1 MKTVYIPKGETVHY
15 ESLATEHLVV
25 HGRLHVTYGV
35 KAQSITG
42 SGVIDAG
49 SINADTVCIDDVE
62 SGTVICKRLIAKRVQ
77 APEVFASE
85 SAAVS
90 CFLSAAYVE
99 TGKLTAA
106 ISEVDE
112 VVAQEVVNLTPKKR
126 TLFGTLF
133 ASMLR
138 SFWTALTAPRQKAEV
153 LDAEFVPAQE
163 DHTETVQNEGSAEFS
178 ASDQS
183 VPEVEEKQEDVVDEE
198 LNRIVGLFKLSREQG
213 YNPDVAIRMCFVDE
227 TGTLHELNRTR
238 RKNRMTITYDGYE
251 IRQLDLADL
260 FGERDVFLSIL
271 NPLYFIEE
279 LGEDGKKLLER
290 YLPTIPHE
298 TVLSQLS
305 EPVREHLKN
314 ETILSPEGSLKRCR
328 EEIRSLEERITYLRG
343 QKDLAASQG
352 ESHEQAEQEVTLQA
366 DLLRR
371 EIAELEQRQFSSMDV
386 SAMQERLVELSGRYE
401 EAARDERAD
410 TSKLREQLQLLREKI
425 ARREVEKYQS
435 KFTEAL
441 AEASARVKDLGV
453 RYQRENAAY
462 KAFHAGM
469 ECPACHRSVTEQS
482 LPEVQAALKK
492 VLSELYAA
500 GSEQRAQL
508 IELQEMDKK
517 AADTF
522 AQFKEDDLGKW
533 AAEAAE
539 MEQRCASLAE
549 QASAETERLR
559 AEIQTLTA
567 DLEYGNLSQS
577 EYDHLGTCREELR
590 QSEAKIAALQTMTA
604 AQLPDFDREIAQA
617 NASIAEIKRK
627 MANVIAY
634 ISKRAELTFSQ
645 LKMNRVE
652 ISLYDVVKSTGEV
665 KDTFKFQ
672 YGGRRYDRLSLSE
685 KIRAGME
692 VSELMKRLT
701 GRNYPVFV
709 DNMESVD
716 DLANVRPTGQII
728 MAKCVSGAALQVKP
742 IRPIAFAEQR
752 AA

>member
-1 MKTVYIPKGETVHY
+1 MKKIEQFQITSLMLSGFKSYEEPTELVFGNPTVITGGNGRGKSSIADAIAFAVTGCPFFGER
-15 ESLATEHLVV
+15 
-25 HGRLHVTYGV
+25 GIDRLH
-35 KAQSITG
+35 
-42 SGVIDAG
+42 
-49 SINADTVCIDDVE
+49 
-62 SGTVICKRLIAKRVQ
+62 
-77 APEVFASE
+77 
-85 SAAVS
+85 
-90 CFLSAAYVE
+90 
-99 TGKLTAA
+99 
-106 ISEVDE
+106 
-112 VVAQEVVNLTPKKR
+112 
-126 TLFGTLF
+126 
-133 ASMLR
+133 
-138 SFWTALTAPRQKAEV
+138 
-153 LDAEFVPAQE
+153 
-163 DHTETVQNEGSAEFS
+163 NE
-178 ASDQS
+178 
-183 VPEVEEKQEDVVDEE
+183 
-198 LNRIVGLFKLSREQG
+198 N
-213 YNPDVAIRMCFVDE
+213 NPDVAIRMCFVDE

-260 FGERDVFLSIL
+260 FGERDVFLSIF

-328 EEIRSLEERITYLRG
+328 EEIRGLEERITYLRG

-352 ESHEQAEQEVTLQA
+352 ESHEQAEQELTLQA
-366 DLLRR
+366 DTLRE
-371 EIAELEQRQFSSMDV
+371 EIAELEQRQFSGMDV
-386 SAMQERLVELSGRYE
+386 SDMQERLVELSGRYE
-401 EAARDERAD
+401 EAARDERTD
-410 TSKLREQLQLLREKI
+410 TSKLREQLQTLREKI
-425 ARREVEKYQS
+425 ARREGEQYQS

-441 AEASARVKDLGV
+441 AEASARVKDMGV
-453 RYQRENAAY
+453 RYQRESAAY

-672 YGGRRYDRLSLSE
+672 YSGRRYDRLSLSE

-701 GRNYPVFV
+701 GQNYPVFV

-742 IRPIAFAEQR
+742 VRPIVFAEQR

>member
-1 MKTVYIPKGETVHY
+1 MKKIEQFQITSLMLSGFKSYEEPTELVFGNPTVITGGNGRGKSSIADAIAFAVTGCPFFGER
-15 ESLATEHLVV
+15 
-25 HGRLHVTYGV
+25 GIDRLH
-35 KAQSITG
+35 
-42 SGVIDAG
+42 
-49 SINADTVCIDDVE
+49 
-62 SGTVICKRLIAKRVQ
+62 
-77 APEVFASE
+77 
-85 SAAVS
+85 
-90 CFLSAAYVE
+90 
-99 TGKLTAA
+99 
-106 ISEVDE
+106 
-112 VVAQEVVNLTPKKR
+112 
-126 TLFGTLF
+126 
-133 ASMLR
+133 
-138 SFWTALTAPRQKAEV
+138 
-153 LDAEFVPAQE
+153 
-163 DHTETVQNEGSAEFS
+163 NE
-178 ASDQS
+178 
-183 VPEVEEKQEDVVDEE
+183 
-198 LNRIVGLFKLSREQG
+198 N
-213 YNPDVAIRMCFVDE
+213 NPDVAIRMCFVDE

-260 FGERDVFLSIL
+260 FGERDVFLSIF

-328 EEIRSLEERITYLRG
+328 EEIRGLEERITYLRG

-352 ESHEQAEQEVTLQA
+352 ESHEQAEQELTLQA
-366 DLLRR
+366 DTLRE
-371 EIAELEQRQFSSMDV
+371 EIAELEQRQFSGMDV
-386 SAMQERLVELSGRYE
+386 SDMQERLVELSGRYE
-401 EAARDERAD
+401 EAARDERTD
-410 TSKLREQLQLLREKI
+410 TSKLREQLQTLREKI
-425 ARREVEKYQS
+425 ARREGEQYQS

-453 RYQRENAAY
+453 RYQRESAAY

-549 QASAETERLR
+549 QASAETECLR

-742 IRPIAFAEQR
+742 VRPIVFAEQR

>member
-1 MKTVYIPKGETVHY
+1 M
-15 ESLATEHLVV
+15 
-25 HGRLHVTYGV
+25 
-35 KAQSITG
+35 
-42 SGVIDAG
+42 
-49 SINADTVCIDDVE
+49 
-62 SGTVICKRLIAKRVQ
+62 
-77 APEVFASE
+77 
-85 SAAVS
+85 
-90 CFLSAAYVE
+90 
-99 TGKLTAA
+99 
-106 ISEVDE
+106 
-112 VVAQEVVNLTPKKR
+112 
-126 TLFGTLF
+126 
-133 ASMLR
+133 
-138 SFWTALTAPRQKAEV
+138 
-153 LDAEFVPAQE
+153 
-163 DHTETVQNEGSAEFS
+163 
-178 ASDQS
+178 
-183 VPEVEEKQEDVVDEE
+183 
-198 LNRIVGLFKLSREQG
+198 
-213 YNPDVAIRMCFVDE
+213 DE

-260 FGERDVFLSIL
+260 FGERDVFLSIF

-328 EEIRSLEERITYLRG
+328 EEIRGLEERITYLRG

-352 ESHEQAEQEVTLQA
+352 ESHEQAEQELTLQA
-366 DLLRR
+366 DTLRE

-482 LPEVQAALKK
+482 LSEVQAALKK

>member
-1 MKTVYIPKGETVHY
+1 MKKIEQFQITSLMLSGFKSYEEPTELVFGNPTVITGGNGRGKSSIADAIAFAVTGCPFFGER
-15 ESLATEHLVV
+15 
-25 HGRLHVTYGV
+25 GIDRLH
-35 KAQSITG
+35 
-42 SGVIDAG
+42 
-49 SINADTVCIDDVE
+49 
-62 SGTVICKRLIAKRVQ
+62 
-77 APEVFASE
+77 
-85 SAAVS
+85 
-90 CFLSAAYVE
+90 
-99 TGKLTAA
+99 
-106 ISEVDE
+106 
-112 VVAQEVVNLTPKKR
+112 
-126 TLFGTLF
+126 
-133 ASMLR
+133 
-138 SFWTALTAPRQKAEV
+138 
-153 LDAEFVPAQE
+153 
-163 DHTETVQNEGSAEFS
+163 NE
-178 ASDQS
+178 
-183 VPEVEEKQEDVVDEE
+183 
-198 LNRIVGLFKLSREQG
+198 N
-213 YNPDVAIRMCFVDE
+213 NPDVAIRMCFVDE

-260 FGERDVFLSIL
+260 FGERDVFLSIF

-328 EEIRSLEERITYLRG
+328 EEIRGLEERITYLRG

-352 ESHEQAEQEVTLQA
+352 ESHEQAEQELTLQA
-366 DLLRR
+366 DTLRE
-371 EIAELEQRQFSSMDV
+371 EIAELEQRQFSGMDV
-386 SAMQERLVELSGRYE
+386 SDMQERLVELSGRYE
-401 EAARDERAD
+401 EAARDERTD
-410 TSKLREQLQLLREKI
+410 TSKLREQLQTLREKI
-425 ARREVEKYQS
+425 ARREGEQYQS

-453 RYQRENAAY
+453 RYQRESAAY

-617 NASIAEIKRK
+617 NANIAEIKRK
-627 MANVIAY
+627 MADVIAY

-742 IRPIAFAEQR
+742 VRPIVFAEQR

>member
-1 MKTVYIPKGETVHY
+1 MKKIEQFQITSLMLSGFKSYEEPTELVFGNPTVITGGNGRGKSSIADAIAFAVTGCPFFGER
-15 ESLATEHLVV
+15 
-25 HGRLHVTYGV
+25 GIDRLH
-35 KAQSITG
+35 
-42 SGVIDAG
+42 
-49 SINADTVCIDDVE
+49 
-62 SGTVICKRLIAKRVQ
+62 
-77 APEVFASE
+77 
-85 SAAVS
+85 
-90 CFLSAAYVE
+90 
-99 TGKLTAA
+99 
-106 ISEVDE
+106 
-112 VVAQEVVNLTPKKR
+112 
-126 TLFGTLF
+126 
-133 ASMLR
+133 
-138 SFWTALTAPRQKAEV
+138 
-153 LDAEFVPAQE
+153 
-163 DHTETVQNEGSAEFS
+163 NE
-178 ASDQS
+178 
-183 VPEVEEKQEDVVDEE
+183 
-198 LNRIVGLFKLSREQG
+198 N
-213 YNPDVAIRMCFVDE
+213 NPDVAIRMCFVDE

-260 FGERDVFLSIL
+260 FGERDVFLSIF

-328 EEIRSLEERITYLRG
+328 EEIRGLEERITYLRG

-352 ESHEQAEQEVTLQA
+352 ESHEQAEQELTLQA
-366 DLLRR
+366 DTLRE

-453 RYQRENAAY
+453 RYQRESAAY

-590 QSEAKIAALQTMTA
+590 QSEAKIAVLQTMTA

>member
-1 MKTVYIPKGETVHY
+1 MKKIEQFQITSLMLSGFKSYEEPTELVFGNPTVITGGNGRGKSSIADAIAFAVTGCPFFGER
-15 ESLATEHLVV
+15 
-25 HGRLHVTYGV
+25 GIDRLH
-35 KAQSITG
+35 
-42 SGVIDAG
+42 
-49 SINADTVCIDDVE
+49 
-62 SGTVICKRLIAKRVQ
+62 
-77 APEVFASE
+77 
-85 SAAVS
+85 
-90 CFLSAAYVE
+90 
-99 TGKLTAA
+99 
-106 ISEVDE
+106 
-112 VVAQEVVNLTPKKR
+112 
-126 TLFGTLF
+126 
-133 ASMLR
+133 
-138 SFWTALTAPRQKAEV
+138 
-153 LDAEFVPAQE
+153 
-163 DHTETVQNEGSAEFS
+163 NE
-178 ASDQS
+178 
-183 VPEVEEKQEDVVDEE
+183 
-198 LNRIVGLFKLSREQG
+198 N
-213 YNPDVAIRMCFVDE
+213 NPDVAIRMCLVDE

-260 FGERDVFLSIL
+260 FGERDVFLSIF

-314 ETILSPEGSLKRCR
+314 GTILSPEGSLKRCR

-352 ESHEQAEQEVTLQA
+352 ESHEQAEQELTLQA
-366 DLLRR
+366 DTLRE
-371 EIAELEQRQFSSMDV
+371 EIAELEQRQFSGMDV
-386 SAMQERLVELSGRYE
+386 SDMQERLVELSGRYE
-401 EAARDERAD
+401 EAARDERTD
-410 TSKLREQLQLLREKI
+410 TSELREQLQTLREKI
-425 ARREVEKYQS
+425 ARREGEQYQS

-453 RYQRENAAY
+453 RYQRESAAY

-539 MEQRCASLAE
+539 LEQRCASLAE

>member
-1 MKTVYIPKGETVHY
+1 MKKIKQFQITSLMLSGFKSYEEPTELVFGNPTVITGGNGRGKSSIADAIAFAVTGCPFFGER
-15 ESLATEHLVV
+15 
-25 HGRLHVTYGV
+25 GIDRLH
-35 KAQSITG
+35 
-42 SGVIDAG
+42 
-49 SINADTVCIDDVE
+49 
-62 SGTVICKRLIAKRVQ
+62 
-77 APEVFASE
+77 
-85 SAAVS
+85 
-90 CFLSAAYVE
+90 
-99 TGKLTAA
+99 
-106 ISEVDE
+106 
-112 VVAQEVVNLTPKKR
+112 
-126 TLFGTLF
+126 
-133 ASMLR
+133 
-138 SFWTALTAPRQKAEV
+138 
-153 LDAEFVPAQE
+153 
-163 DHTETVQNEGSAEFS
+163 NE
-178 ASDQS
+178 
-183 VPEVEEKQEDVVDEE
+183 
-198 LNRIVGLFKLSREQG
+198 N
-213 YNPDVAIRMCFVDE
+213 NPDVAIRMCFVDE

-260 FGERDVFLSIL
+260 FGERDVFLSIF

-328 EEIRSLEERITYLRG
+328 DEIRGLEERITYLRG

-352 ESHEQAEQEVTLQA
+352 ESHEQAEQELTLQA
-366 DLLRR
+366 DTLRK
-371 EIAELEQRQFSSMDV
+371 EIAELEQRRFSSMDV
-386 SAMQERLVELSGRYE
+386 SDMQERLVELSGRYE
-401 EAARDERAD
+401 EAARDERTD

-425 ARREVEKYQS
+425 ARREGEQYQS

-453 RYQRENAAY
+453 RYQRESAAY

-482 LPEVQAALKK
+482 LLEVQAALKK

-522 AQFKEDDLGKW
+522 ARFKEDDLGKW

-567 DLEYGNLSQS
+567 DLEYGNLSQA
-577 EYDHLGTCREELR
+577 EYDRLGTCREELR

-742 IRPIAFAEQR
+742 VRPIVFAEQR

>member
-1 MKTVYIPKGETVHY
+1 MKKIEQFQITSLMLSGFKSYEEPTELVFGNPTVITGGNGRGKSSIADAIAFAVTGCPFFGER
-15 ESLATEHLVV
+15 
-25 HGRLHVTYGV
+25 GIDRLH
-35 KAQSITG
+35 
-42 SGVIDAG
+42 
-49 SINADTVCIDDVE
+49 
-62 SGTVICKRLIAKRVQ
+62 
-77 APEVFASE
+77 
-85 SAAVS
+85 
-90 CFLSAAYVE
+90 
-99 TGKLTAA
+99 
-106 ISEVDE
+106 
-112 VVAQEVVNLTPKKR
+112 
-126 TLFGTLF
+126 
-133 ASMLR
+133 
-138 SFWTALTAPRQKAEV
+138 
-153 LDAEFVPAQE
+153 
-163 DHTETVQNEGSAEFS
+163 NE
-178 ASDQS
+178 
-183 VPEVEEKQEDVVDEE
+183 
-198 LNRIVGLFKLSREQG
+198 N
-213 YNPDVAIRMCFVDE
+213 NPDAAIRMCFVDE

-260 FGERDVFLSIL
+260 FGERDVFLSIF

-328 EEIRSLEERITYLRG
+328 EEIRGLEERITYLRG

-352 ESHEQAEQEVTLQA
+352 ESHEQAEQELTLQA
-366 DLLRR
+366 DTLRE
-371 EIAELEQRQFSSMDV
+371 EIAELEQRQFSGMDV
-386 SAMQERLVELSGRYE
+386 SDMQERLVELSGRYE
-401 EAARDERAD
+401 EAARDERTD
-410 TSKLREQLQLLREKI
+410 TSKLREQLQTLREKI
-425 ARREVEKYQS
+425 ARREGEQYQS

-453 RYQRENAAY
+453 RYQRESAAY

-617 NASIAEIKRK
+617 NANIAEIKRK
-627 MANVIAY
+627 MADVIAY

-652 ISLYDVVKSTGEV
+652 ISLYDVVKSTWEV

-742 IRPIAFAEQR
+742 VRPIVFAEQR

>member
-1 MKTVYIPKGETVHY
+1 MKKIEQFQITSLMLSGFKSYEEPTELVFGNPTVITGGNGRGKSSIADAIAFAVTGCPFFGER
-15 ESLATEHLVV
+15 
-25 HGRLHVTYGV
+25 GIDRLH
-35 KAQSITG
+35 
-42 SGVIDAG
+42 
-49 SINADTVCIDDVE
+49 
-62 SGTVICKRLIAKRVQ
+62 
-77 APEVFASE
+77 
-85 SAAVS
+85 
-90 CFLSAAYVE
+90 
-99 TGKLTAA
+99 
-106 ISEVDE
+106 
-112 VVAQEVVNLTPKKR
+112 
-126 TLFGTLF
+126 
-133 ASMLR
+133 
-138 SFWTALTAPRQKAEV
+138 
-153 LDAEFVPAQE
+153 
-163 DHTETVQNEGSAEFS
+163 NE
-178 ASDQS
+178 
-183 VPEVEEKQEDVVDEE
+183 
-198 LNRIVGLFKLSREQG
+198 N
-213 YNPDVAIRMCFVDE
+213 NPDVAIRMCFVDE

-328 EEIRSLEERITYLRG
+328 EEIRGLEERITYLRG

-352 ESHEQAEQEVTLQA
+352 ESHEQAEQELTLQA
-366 DLLRR
+366 DTLRE
-371 EIAELEQRQFSSMDV
+371 EIAELEQRQFSGMDV
-386 SAMQERLVELSGRYE
+386 SDMQERLVELSGRYE
-401 EAARDERAD
+401 EAARDERTD
-410 TSKLREQLQLLREKI
+410 TSKLREQLQTLREKI
-425 ARREVEKYQS
+425 ARREGEQYQS

-453 RYQRENAAY
+453 RYQRESAAY

-617 NASIAEIKRK
+617 NSSIAEIKRK

-742 IRPIAFAEQR
+742 IRPIVFAEQR

>member
-1 MKTVYIPKGETVHY
+1 MKKIEQFQITSLMLSGFKSYEEPTELVFGNPTVITGGNGRGKSSIADAIAFAVTGCPFFGER
-15 ESLATEHLVV
+15 
-25 HGRLHVTYGV
+25 GIDRLH
-35 KAQSITG
+35 
-42 SGVIDAG
+42 
-49 SINADTVCIDDVE
+49 
-62 SGTVICKRLIAKRVQ
+62 
-77 APEVFASE
+77 
-85 SAAVS
+85 
-90 CFLSAAYVE
+90 
-99 TGKLTAA
+99 
-106 ISEVDE
+106 
-112 VVAQEVVNLTPKKR
+112 
-126 TLFGTLF
+126 
-133 ASMLR
+133 
-138 SFWTALTAPRQKAEV
+138 
-153 LDAEFVPAQE
+153 
-163 DHTETVQNEGSAEFS
+163 NE
-178 ASDQS
+178 
-183 VPEVEEKQEDVVDEE
+183 
-198 LNRIVGLFKLSREQG
+198 N
-213 YNPDVAIRMCFVDE
+213 NPDVAIRMCFVDE

-328 EEIRSLEERITYLRG
+328 EEIRGLEERITYLRG

-371 EIAELEQRQFSSMDV
+371 EIAELEQRQFSGMDV
-386 SAMQERLVELSGRYE
+386 SDMQERLVELSGRYE
-401 EAARDERAD
+401 EAARDERTD
-410 TSKLREQLQLLREKI
+410 TSKLREQLQTLREKI
-425 ARREVEKYQS
+425 ARREGEQYLS

-482 LPEVQAALKK
+482 LSEVQAALKK

-533 AAEAAE
+533 VAEAAE

-549 QASAETERLR
+549 QASAETECLR

-567 DLEYGNLSQS
+567 DLEYGNLSQA
-577 EYDHLGTCREELR
+577 EYDRLGTCREELR
-590 QSEAKIAALQTMTA
+590 QSEAKIAALQDMTA

-617 NASIAEIKRK
+617 NANIAEIKRK
-627 MANVIAY
+627 MADVIAY

-672 YGGRRYDRLSLSE
+672 
-685 KIRAGME
+685 
-692 VSELMKRLT
+692 
-701 GRNYPVFV
+701 
-709 DNMESVD
+709 
-716 DLANVRPTGQII
+716 
-728 MAKCVSGAALQVKP
+728 
-742 IRPIAFAEQR
+742 
-752 AA
+752 

>member
-1 MKTVYIPKGETVHY
+1 MKKIEQFQITSLMLSGFKSYEEPTELVFGNPTVITGGNGRGKSSIADAIAFAVTGCPFFGER
-15 ESLATEHLVV
+15 
-25 HGRLHVTYGV
+25 GIDRLH
-35 KAQSITG
+35 
-42 SGVIDAG
+42 
-49 SINADTVCIDDVE
+49 
-62 SGTVICKRLIAKRVQ
+62 
-77 APEVFASE
+77 
-85 SAAVS
+85 
-90 CFLSAAYVE
+90 
-99 TGKLTAA
+99 
-106 ISEVDE
+106 
-112 VVAQEVVNLTPKKR
+112 
-126 TLFGTLF
+126 
-133 ASMLR
+133 
-138 SFWTALTAPRQKAEV
+138 
-153 LDAEFVPAQE
+153 
-163 DHTETVQNEGSAEFS
+163 NE
-178 ASDQS
+178 
-183 VPEVEEKQEDVVDEE
+183 
-198 LNRIVGLFKLSREQG
+198 N
-213 YNPDVAIRMCFVDE
+213 NPDVAIRMCFVDG

-328 EEIRSLEERITYLRG
+328 EEIRGLEERITYLRG

-352 ESHEQAEQEVTLQA
+352 ESHEQAEQELTLQA
-366 DLLRR
+366 DTLRE
-371 EIAELEQRQFSSMDV
+371 EIAELEQRQFSGRDV
-386 SAMQERLVELSGRYE
+386 SDMQERLVELSGRYE
-401 EAARDERAD
+401 EAARDERTD
-410 TSKLREQLQLLREKI
+410 TSKLREQLQTLREKI
-425 ARREVEKYQS
+425 ARREGDQYLS

-453 RYQRENAAY
+453 RYQRESAAY

-742 IRPIAFAEQR
+742 VRPIAFAEQR

>member
-1 MKTVYIPKGETVHY
+1 MKKIKQFQITSLMLSGFKSYEEPTELVFGNLTVITGGNGRGKSSIADAIAFAVTGCPFFGER
-15 ESLATEHLVV
+15 
-25 HGRLHVTYGV
+25 GIDRLH
-35 KAQSITG
+35 
-42 SGVIDAG
+42 
-49 SINADTVCIDDVE
+49 
-62 SGTVICKRLIAKRVQ
+62 
-77 APEVFASE
+77 
-85 SAAVS
+85 
-90 CFLSAAYVE
+90 
-99 TGKLTAA
+99 
-106 ISEVDE
+106 
-112 VVAQEVVNLTPKKR
+112 
-126 TLFGTLF
+126 
-133 ASMLR
+133 
-138 SFWTALTAPRQKAEV
+138 
-153 LDAEFVPAQE
+153 
-163 DHTETVQNEGSAEFS
+163 NE
-178 ASDQS
+178 
-183 VPEVEEKQEDVVDEE
+183 
-198 LNRIVGLFKLSREQG
+198 N
-213 YNPDVAIRMCFVDE
+213 NPDVAIRMCFVDE

-260 FGERDVFLSIL
+260 FGERDVFLSIF

-328 EEIRSLEERITYLRG
+328 EEIRGLEERITYLRG

-352 ESHEQAEQEVTLQA
+352 ESHEQAEQELTLQA

-482 LPEVQAALKK
+482 LPGVQAALKK

-533 AAEAAE
+533 VAEATE

-742 IRPIAFAEQR
+742 VRPIVFAEQR

>member
-1 MKTVYIPKGETVHY
+1 MKKIEQFQITSLMLSGFKSYEEPTELVFGNPTVITGGNGRGKSSIADAIAFAVTGCPFFGER
-15 ESLATEHLVV
+15 
-25 HGRLHVTYGV
+25 GIDRLH
-35 KAQSITG
+35 
-42 SGVIDAG
+42 
-49 SINADTVCIDDVE
+49 
-62 SGTVICKRLIAKRVQ
+62 
-77 APEVFASE
+77 
-85 SAAVS
+85 
-90 CFLSAAYVE
+90 
-99 TGKLTAA
+99 
-106 ISEVDE
+106 
-112 VVAQEVVNLTPKKR
+112 
-126 TLFGTLF
+126 
-133 ASMLR
+133 
-138 SFWTALTAPRQKAEV
+138 
-153 LDAEFVPAQE
+153 
-163 DHTETVQNEGSAEFS
+163 NE
-178 ASDQS
+178 
-183 VPEVEEKQEDVVDEE
+183 
-198 LNRIVGLFKLSREQG
+198 N
-213 YNPDVAIRMCFVDE
+213 NPDVAIRMCFVDE

-260 FGERDVFLSIL
+260 FGERDVFLSIF

-328 EEIRSLEERITYLRG
+328 EEIRGLEERITYLRG

-352 ESHEQAEQEVTLQA
+352 ESHEQAEQELTLQA
-366 DLLRR
+366 DTLRK

-386 SAMQERLVELSGRYE
+386 SDMQERLVELSGRYE
-401 EAARDERAD
+401 EAARDERTD
-410 TSKLREQLQLLREKI
+410 TSKLREQLQTLREKI
-425 ARREVEKYQS
+425 ARREGEQYQS

-453 RYQRENAAY
+453 RYQRESAAY

-604 AQLPDFDREIAQA
+604 AQLPDFDQEIAQT
-617 NASIAEIKRK
+617 NASIAEIKSK

>member
-1 MKTVYIPKGETVHY
+1 MKKIEQFQITSLMLSGFKSYEEPTELVFGNPTVITGGNGRGKSSIADAIAFAVTGCPFFGER
-15 ESLATEHLVV
+15 
-25 HGRLHVTYGV
+25 GIDRLH
-35 KAQSITG
+35 
-42 SGVIDAG
+42 
-49 SINADTVCIDDVE
+49 
-62 SGTVICKRLIAKRVQ
+62 
-77 APEVFASE
+77 
-85 SAAVS
+85 
-90 CFLSAAYVE
+90 
-99 TGKLTAA
+99 
-106 ISEVDE
+106 
-112 VVAQEVVNLTPKKR
+112 
-126 TLFGTLF
+126 
-133 ASMLR
+133 
-138 SFWTALTAPRQKAEV
+138 
-153 LDAEFVPAQE
+153 
-163 DHTETVQNEGSAEFS
+163 NE
-178 ASDQS
+178 
-183 VPEVEEKQEDVVDEE
+183 
-198 LNRIVGLFKLSREQG
+198 N
-213 YNPDVAIRMCFVDE
+213 NPDVAIRMCFVDE

-238 RKNRMTITYDGYE
+238 RKNRMAITYDGYE

-260 FGERDVFLSIL
+260 FGERDVFLSIF

-328 EEIRSLEERITYLRG
+328 EEIRGLEERITYLRG

-352 ESHEQAEQEVTLQA
+352 ESHEQAEQELTLQA
-366 DLLRR
+366 DTLRE
-371 EIAELEQRQFSSMDV
+371 EIAELEQRQFSGMDV
-386 SAMQERLVELSGRYE
+386 SDMQERLVELSGRYE
-401 EAARDERAD
+401 EAARDERTD
-410 TSKLREQLQLLREKI
+410 TSKLREQLQTLREKI
-425 ARREVEKYQS
+425 ARREGEQYLS

-453 RYQRENAAY
+453 RYQRESAAY

-522 AQFKEDDLGKW
+522 ARFKEDDLGKW

-549 QASAETERLR
+549 QASAETECLR

-567 DLEYGNLSQS
+567 DLEYGNLSQA
-577 EYDHLGTCREELR
+577 EYDRLGTCREELR
-590 QSEAKIAALQTMTA
+590 QSEAKIAALQDMRA

-617 NASIAEIKRK
+617 NANIAEIKRK
-627 MANVIAY
+627 MADVIAY

>member
-1 MKTVYIPKGETVHY
+1 MKKIEQFQITSLMLSGFKSYEEPTELVFGNPTVITGGNGRGKSSIADAIAFAVTGCPFFGER
-15 ESLATEHLVV
+15 
-25 HGRLHVTYGV
+25 GIDRLH
-35 KAQSITG
+35 
-42 SGVIDAG
+42 
-49 SINADTVCIDDVE
+49 
-62 SGTVICKRLIAKRVQ
+62 
-77 APEVFASE
+77 
-85 SAAVS
+85 
-90 CFLSAAYVE
+90 
-99 TGKLTAA
+99 
-106 ISEVDE
+106 
-112 VVAQEVVNLTPKKR
+112 
-126 TLFGTLF
+126 
-133 ASMLR
+133 
-138 SFWTALTAPRQKAEV
+138 
-153 LDAEFVPAQE
+153 
-163 DHTETVQNEGSAEFS
+163 NE
-178 ASDQS
+178 
-183 VPEVEEKQEDVVDEE
+183 
-198 LNRIVGLFKLSREQG
+198 N
-213 YNPDVAIRMCFVDE
+213 NPDAAIRMCFVDE

-482 LPEVQAALKK
+482 LSEVQAALKK

-522 AQFKEDDLGKW
+522 ARFKEDDLGKW

-549 QASAETERLR
+549 QASAETECLR

-567 DLEYGNLSQS
+567 DLEYGNLSQA
-577 EYDHLGTCREELR
+577 EYDRLGTCREELR

-627 MANVIAY
+627 MADVIAY
-634 ISKRAELTFSQ
+634 ISKRAELIFSQ

-742 IRPIAFAEQR
+742 VRPIVFAEQS

>member
-1 MKTVYIPKGETVHY
+1 MKKIKQFQITSLMLSGFKSYEEPTELVFGDPTVITGGNGRGKSSIADAIAFAVTGCPFFGERG
-15 ESLATEHLVV
+15 SD
-25 HGRLHVTYGV
+25 RLH
-35 KAQSITG
+35 
-42 SGVIDAG
+42 
-49 SINADTVCIDDVE
+49 
-62 SGTVICKRLIAKRVQ
+62 
-77 APEVFASE
+77 
-85 SAAVS
+85 
-90 CFLSAAYVE
+90 
-99 TGKLTAA
+99 
-106 ISEVDE
+106 
-112 VVAQEVVNLTPKKR
+112 
-126 TLFGTLF
+126 
-133 ASMLR
+133 
-138 SFWTALTAPRQKAEV
+138 
-153 LDAEFVPAQE
+153 
-163 DHTETVQNEGSAEFS
+163 NE
-178 ASDQS
+178 
-183 VPEVEEKQEDVVDEE
+183 
-198 LNRIVGLFKLSREQG
+198 N
-213 YNPDVAIRMCFVDE
+213 NPDVAIRMCFVDE

-328 EEIRSLEERITYLRG
+328 EEIRGLEERITYLRG

-352 ESHEQAEQEVTLQA
+352 ESHEQTEQELTLQA
-366 DLLRR
+366 DTLRE
-371 EIAELEQRQFSSMDV
+371 EIAELEQRQFSGMDV
-386 SAMQERLVELSGRYE
+386 SDMQERLVELSGRYE

-410 TSKLREQLQLLREKI
+410 ASKLREQLQLLREKI

-453 RYQRENAAY
+453 RYQRESAAY

-567 DLEYGNLSQS
+567 DLEYGNLSQA
-577 EYDHLGTCREELR
+577 EYDRLGTCREELR

-627 MANVIAY
+627 MADVIAY

>member
-1 MKTVYIPKGETVHY
+1 MKKIEQFQITSLMLSGFKSYEEPTELVFGNPTVITGGNGRGKSSIADAIAFAVTGCPFFGER
-15 ESLATEHLVV
+15 
-25 HGRLHVTYGV
+25 GIDRLH
-35 KAQSITG
+35 
-42 SGVIDAG
+42 
-49 SINADTVCIDDVE
+49 
-62 SGTVICKRLIAKRVQ
+62 
-77 APEVFASE
+77 
-85 SAAVS
+85 
-90 CFLSAAYVE
+90 
-99 TGKLTAA
+99 
-106 ISEVDE
+106 
-112 VVAQEVVNLTPKKR
+112 
-126 TLFGTLF
+126 
-133 ASMLR
+133 
-138 SFWTALTAPRQKAEV
+138 
-153 LDAEFVPAQE
+153 
-163 DHTETVQNEGSAEFS
+163 NE
-178 ASDQS
+178 
-183 VPEVEEKQEDVVDEE
+183 
-198 LNRIVGLFKLSREQG
+198 N
-213 YNPDVAIRMCFVDE
+213 NPDVAIRMCFVDE

-533 AAEAAE
+533 ASEAAE

>member
-1 MKTVYIPKGETVHY
+1 MKKIEQFQITSLMLSGFKSYEEPTELVFGNPTVITGGNGRGKSSIADAIAFAVTGCPFFGER
-15 ESLATEHLVV
+15 
-25 HGRLHVTYGV
+25 GIDRLH
-35 KAQSITG
+35 
-42 SGVIDAG
+42 
-49 SINADTVCIDDVE
+49 
-62 SGTVICKRLIAKRVQ
+62 
-77 APEVFASE
+77 
-85 SAAVS
+85 
-90 CFLSAAYVE
+90 
-99 TGKLTAA
+99 
-106 ISEVDE
+106 
-112 VVAQEVVNLTPKKR
+112 
-126 TLFGTLF
+126 
-133 ASMLR
+133 
-138 SFWTALTAPRQKAEV
+138 
-153 LDAEFVPAQE
+153 
-163 DHTETVQNEGSAEFS
+163 NE
-178 ASDQS
+178 
-183 VPEVEEKQEDVVDEE
+183 
-198 LNRIVGLFKLSREQG
+198 N
-213 YNPDVAIRMCFVDE
+213 NPDVAIRMCFVDE

-260 FGERDVFLSIL
+260 FGERDVFLSIF

-328 EEIRSLEERITYLRG
+328 EEIRGLEERITYLRG

-352 ESHEQAEQEVTLQA
+352 ESHEQAEQELTLQV
-366 DLLRR
+366 DTLRE
-371 EIAELEQRQFSSMDV
+371 EIAELEQRQFSGMDV
-386 SAMQERLVELSGRYE
+386 SDMQERLVELSGRYE
-401 EAARDERAD
+401 EAARDERTD
-410 TSKLREQLQLLREKI
+410 TSKLREQIQTLREKI
-425 ARREVEKYQS
+425 ARREGEQYQS

-441 AEASARVKDLGV
+441 AEASDRVKDLGV
-453 RYQRENAAY
+453 RYQRESAAY

-617 NASIAEIKRK
+617 NSSIAEIKRK

>member
-1 MKTVYIPKGETVHY
+1 MKKIEQFQITSLMLSGFKSYEEPTELVFGNPTVITGGNGRGKSSIADAIAFAVTGCPFFGER
-15 ESLATEHLVV
+15 
-25 HGRLHVTYGV
+25 GIDRLH
-35 KAQSITG
+35 
-42 SGVIDAG
+42 
-49 SINADTVCIDDVE
+49 
-62 SGTVICKRLIAKRVQ
+62 
-77 APEVFASE
+77 
-85 SAAVS
+85 
-90 CFLSAAYVE
+90 
-99 TGKLTAA
+99 
-106 ISEVDE
+106 
-112 VVAQEVVNLTPKKR
+112 
-126 TLFGTLF
+126 
-133 ASMLR
+133 
-138 SFWTALTAPRQKAEV
+138 
-153 LDAEFVPAQE
+153 
-163 DHTETVQNEGSAEFS
+163 NE
-178 ASDQS
+178 
-183 VPEVEEKQEDVVDEE
+183 
-198 LNRIVGLFKLSREQG
+198 N
-213 YNPDVAIRMCFVDE
+213 NPDVAIRMCFVDE

-260 FGERDVFLSIL
+260 FGERDVFLSIF

-328 EEIRSLEERITYLRG
+328 EEIRGLEERITYLRG

-352 ESHEQAEQEVTLQA
+352 ESHEQAEQELTLQA
-366 DLLRR
+366 DTLRE
-371 EIAELEQRQFSSMDV
+371 EIAELEQRQFSGMDV
-386 SAMQERLVELSGRYE
+386 SDMQERLVELSGRYE
-401 EAARDERAD
+401 EAARDERTD
-410 TSKLREQLQLLREKI
+410 TSKLREQLQTLREKI
-425 ARREVEKYQS
+425 ARREGEQYQS

-453 RYQRENAAY
+453 RYQRESAAY

-617 NASIAEIKRK
+617 NAGIAEIKRK

>member
-1 MKTVYIPKGETVHY
+1 MKKIEQFQITSLMLSGFKSYEEPTELVFGNPTVITGGNGRGKSSIADAIAFAVTGCPFFGER
-15 ESLATEHLVV
+15 
-25 HGRLHVTYGV
+25 GIDRLH
-35 KAQSITG
+35 
-42 SGVIDAG
+42 
-49 SINADTVCIDDVE
+49 
-62 SGTVICKRLIAKRVQ
+62 
-77 APEVFASE
+77 
-85 SAAVS
+85 
-90 CFLSAAYVE
+90 
-99 TGKLTAA
+99 
-106 ISEVDE
+106 
-112 VVAQEVVNLTPKKR
+112 
-126 TLFGTLF
+126 
-133 ASMLR
+133 
-138 SFWTALTAPRQKAEV
+138 
-153 LDAEFVPAQE
+153 
-163 DHTETVQNEGSAEFS
+163 NE
-178 ASDQS
+178 
-183 VPEVEEKQEDVVDEE
+183 
-198 LNRIVGLFKLSREQG
+198 N
-213 YNPDVAIRMCFVDE
+213 NPDVAIRMCLVDE

-482 LPEVQAALKK
+482 LSEVQAALKK

-522 AQFKEDDLGKW
+522 ARFKEDDLGKW

-549 QASAETERLR
+549 QASAETECLR

-567 DLEYGNLSQS
+567 DLEYGNLSQA
-577 EYDHLGTCREELR
+577 EYDRLGTCREELR

-627 MANVIAY
+627 MADVIAY
-634 ISKRAELTFSQ
+634 ISKRAELIFSQ

-742 IRPIAFAEQR
+742 VRPIVFAEQS

>member
-1 MKTVYIPKGETVHY
+1 MKKIEQFQITSLMLSGFKSYEEPTELVFGNPTVITGGNGRGKSSIADAIAFAVTGCPFFGER
-15 ESLATEHLVV
+15 
-25 HGRLHVTYGV
+25 GIDRLH
-35 KAQSITG
+35 
-42 SGVIDAG
+42 
-49 SINADTVCIDDVE
+49 
-62 SGTVICKRLIAKRVQ
+62 
-77 APEVFASE
+77 
-85 SAAVS
+85 
-90 CFLSAAYVE
+90 
-99 TGKLTAA
+99 
-106 ISEVDE
+106 
-112 VVAQEVVNLTPKKR
+112 
-126 TLFGTLF
+126 
-133 ASMLR
+133 
-138 SFWTALTAPRQKAEV
+138 
-153 LDAEFVPAQE
+153 
-163 DHTETVQNEGSAEFS
+163 NE
-178 ASDQS
+178 
-183 VPEVEEKQEDVVDEE
+183 
-198 LNRIVGLFKLSREQG
+198 N
-213 YNPDVAIRMCFVDE
+213 NPDVAIRMCFVDE

-260 FGERDVFLSIL
+260 FGERDVFLSIF

-328 EEIRSLEERITYLRG
+328 EEIRGLEERITYLRG

-352 ESHEQAEQEVTLQA
+352 ESHEQAEQELTLQA
-366 DLLRR
+366 DTLRE
-371 EIAELEQRQFSSMDV
+371 EIAELEQRQFSGMDV
-386 SAMQERLVELSGRYE
+386 SDMQERLVELSGRYE
-401 EAARDERAD
+401 EAARDERTD
-410 TSKLREQLQLLREKI
+410 TSKLREQLQTLREKI
-425 ARREVEKYQS
+425 ARREGEQYQS

-453 RYQRENAAY
+453 RYQRESAAY

-617 NASIAEIKRK
+617 NANIAEIKRK

-701 GRNYPVFV
+701 GRNYPVFA

-742 IRPIAFAEQR
+742 VRPIVFAEQR

>member
-1 MKTVYIPKGETVHY
+1 MKKIEQFQITSMSISGFKSYEGPTDLIFGNPTVITGGNGRGKTSIADAIAFVVTGLPFFGER
-15 ESLATEHLVV
+15 
-25 HGRLHVTYGV
+25 GIDRLH
-35 KAQSITG
+35 
-42 SGVIDAG
+42 
-49 SINADTVCIDDVE
+49 NE
-62 SGTVICKRLIAKRVQ
+62 S
-77 APEVFASE
+77 
-85 SAAVS
+85 
-90 CFLSAAYVE
+90 
-99 TGKLTAA
+99 
-106 ISEVDE
+106 
-112 VVAQEVVNLTPKKR
+112 
-126 TLFGTLF
+126 
-133 ASMLR
+133 
-138 SFWTALTAPRQKAEV
+138 
-153 LDAEFVPAQE
+153 
-163 DHTETVQNEGSAEFS
+163 
-178 ASDQS
+178 
-183 VPEVEEKQEDVVDEE
+183 
-198 LNRIVGLFKLSREQG
+198 
-213 YNPDVAIRMCFVDE
+213 NPDVAIRMCFVDE
-227 TGTLHELNRTR
+227 TGTHHELTRTR

-251 IRQLDLADL
+251 IRQLDLNDM

-279 LGEDGKKLLER
+279 LGESGKNLLEM
-290 YLPTIPHE
+290 YLPMIPHE
-298 TVLSQLS
+298 TVLAELS
-305 EPVREHLKN
+305 ESVREALKD
-314 ETILSPEGSLKRCR
+314 ESLLSPDAWLKRRR
-328 EEIRSLEERITYLRG
+328 EEIRGLEERITYLGG
-343 QKDLAASQG
+343 QKDLAESQSQTYEQTHQEMASQI
-352 ESHEQAEQEVTLQA
+352 EK
-366 DLLRR
+366 LRW
-371 EIAELEQRQFSSMDV
+371 EISGLEAKQFAGMDT
-386 SAMQERLVELSGRYE
+386 SEMQERLVELSQRYD
-401 EAARDERAD
+401 EAARDDRSDAAEQQRNLSALRA
-410 TSKLREQLQLLREKI
+410 KI
-425 ARREVEKYQS
+425 ARRQAEQYQS
-435 KFTEAL
+435 KFTQAL
-441 AEASARVKDLGV
+441 ADISAKVEELGA
-453 RYQRENAAY
+453 RYQRETAAY

-539 MEQRCASLAE
+539 LEQRCASLAE
-549 QASAETERLR
+549 QASEETERLR

-604 AQLPDFDREIAQA
+604 AQLPGFDREIAQA

-742 IRPIAFAEQR
+742 VRPIVFAEQR

>member
-1 MKTVYIPKGETVHY
+1 MKKIEQFQITSLMLSGFKSYEEPTELVFGNPTVITGGNGRGKSSIADAIAFAVTGCPFFGER
-15 ESLATEHLVV
+15 
-25 HGRLHVTYGV
+25 GIDRLH
-35 KAQSITG
+35 
-42 SGVIDAG
+42 
-49 SINADTVCIDDVE
+49 
-62 SGTVICKRLIAKRVQ
+62 
-77 APEVFASE
+77 
-85 SAAVS
+85 
-90 CFLSAAYVE
+90 
-99 TGKLTAA
+99 
-106 ISEVDE
+106 
-112 VVAQEVVNLTPKKR
+112 
-126 TLFGTLF
+126 
-133 ASMLR
+133 
-138 SFWTALTAPRQKAEV
+138 
-153 LDAEFVPAQE
+153 
-163 DHTETVQNEGSAEFS
+163 NE
-178 ASDQS
+178 
-183 VPEVEEKQEDVVDEE
+183 
-198 LNRIVGLFKLSREQG
+198 N
-213 YNPDVAIRMCFVDE
+213 NPDVAIRMCFVDE

-260 FGERDVFLSIL
+260 FGERDVFLSIF

-298 TVLSQLS
+298 TILSQLS

-328 EEIRSLEERITYLRG
+328 EEIRGLEERITYLRG

-352 ESHEQAEQEVTLQA
+352 ESHEQAEQELTLQA
-366 DLLRR
+366 DTLRE
-371 EIAELEQRQFSSMDV
+371 EIAELEQRQFSGMDV
-386 SAMQERLVELSGRYE
+386 SDMQERLVELSGRYE
-401 EAARDERAD
+401 EAARDERTD
-410 TSKLREQLQLLREKI
+410 TSKLREQLQTLREKI
-425 ARREVEKYQS
+425 ARREGEQYQS

-482 LPEVQAALKK
+482 LSEVQAALKK

-522 AQFKEDDLGKW
+522 ARFKEDDLGKW

-549 QASAETERLR
+549 QASAETECLR

-567 DLEYGNLSQS
+567 DLEYGNLSQA
-577 EYDHLGTCREELR
+577 EYDRLGTCREELR
-590 QSEAKIAALQTMTA
+590 QSEAKIAALQDMTA
-604 AQLPDFDREIAQA
+604 AQLPDFDRKIAQA
-617 NASIAEIKRK
+617 NANIAEIKRK
-627 MANVIAY
+627 MADVIAY

-742 IRPIAFAEQR
+742 VRPIVFAEQS

>member
-1 MKTVYIPKGETVHY
+1 MKKIEQFQITSLMLSGFKSYVEPTELVFGDPTVITGGNGRGKSSIADAIAFAVTGCPFFGER
-15 ESLATEHLVV
+15 
-25 HGRLHVTYGV
+25 GIDRLH
-35 KAQSITG
+35 
-42 SGVIDAG
+42 
-49 SINADTVCIDDVE
+49 
-62 SGTVICKRLIAKRVQ
+62 
-77 APEVFASE
+77 
-85 SAAVS
+85 
-90 CFLSAAYVE
+90 
-99 TGKLTAA
+99 
-106 ISEVDE
+106 
-112 VVAQEVVNLTPKKR
+112 
-126 TLFGTLF
+126 
-133 ASMLR
+133 
-138 SFWTALTAPRQKAEV
+138 
-153 LDAEFVPAQE
+153 
-163 DHTETVQNEGSAEFS
+163 NE
-178 ASDQS
+178 
-183 VPEVEEKQEDVVDEE
+183 
-198 LNRIVGLFKLSREQG
+198 N
-213 YNPDVAIRMCFVDE
+213 NPDAAIRMCFVDE

-260 FGERDVFLSIL
+260 FGERDVFLSIF

-328 EEIRSLEERITYLRG
+328 EEIRGLEERITYLRG

-352 ESHEQAEQEVTLQA
+352 ESHEQAEQELTLQA
-366 DLLRR
+366 DTLRE
-371 EIAELEQRQFSSMDV
+371 EIAELEQRQFSGMDV
-386 SAMQERLVELSGRYE
+386 SDMQERLVELSGRYE
-401 EAARDERAD
+401 EAARDERTD
-410 TSKLREQLQLLREKI
+410 TSKLREQLQTLREKI
-425 ARREVEKYQS
+425 ARREGEQYQS

-453 RYQRENAAY
+453 RYQRESAAY

-482 LPEVQAALKK
+482 SPEVQAALKK

-617 NASIAEIKRK
+617 NANIAEIKRK
-627 MANVIAY
+627 MADVIAY
-634 ISKRAELTFSQ
+634 IGKRAELTFSQ

-742 IRPIAFAEQR
+742 VRPIVFAEQR

>member
-1 MKTVYIPKGETVHY
+1 MKKIEQFQITSLMLSGFKSYEEPTELVFGNPTVITGGNGRGKSSIADAIAFAVTGCPFFGER
-15 ESLATEHLVV
+15 
-25 HGRLHVTYGV
+25 GIDRLH
-35 KAQSITG
+35 
-42 SGVIDAG
+42 
-49 SINADTVCIDDVE
+49 
-62 SGTVICKRLIAKRVQ
+62 
-77 APEVFASE
+77 
-85 SAAVS
+85 
-90 CFLSAAYVE
+90 
-99 TGKLTAA
+99 
-106 ISEVDE
+106 
-112 VVAQEVVNLTPKKR
+112 
-126 TLFGTLF
+126 
-133 ASMLR
+133 
-138 SFWTALTAPRQKAEV
+138 
-153 LDAEFVPAQE
+153 
-163 DHTETVQNEGSAEFS
+163 NE
-178 ASDQS
+178 
-183 VPEVEEKQEDVVDEE
+183 
-198 LNRIVGLFKLSREQG
+198 N
-213 YNPDVAIRMCFVDE
+213 NPDVAIRMCFVDE

-260 FGERDVFLSIL
+260 FGERDVFLSIF

-328 EEIRSLEERITYLRG
+328 EEIRGLEERITYLRG

-352 ESHEQAEQEVTLQA
+352 ESHEQAEQELTLQA
-366 DLLRR
+366 DTLRE
-371 EIAELEQRQFSSMDV
+371 EIAELEQRQFSGMDV
-386 SAMQERLVELSGRYE
+386 SDMQERLVELSGRYE

-482 LPEVQAALKK
+482 LSEVQAALKK

-522 AQFKEDDLGKW
+522 ARFKEDDLGKW

-549 QASAETERLR
+549 QASAETECLR

-590 QSEAKIAALQTMTA
+590 QSEAKIAALQDMTA

-627 MANVIAY
+627 MADVIAY

-742 IRPIAFAEQR
+742 VRPIVFAEQR

>member
-1 MKTVYIPKGETVHY
+1 MKKIEQFQITSLMLSGFKSYEEPTELVFGNPTVITGGNGRGKSSIADAIAFAVTGCPFFGER
-15 ESLATEHLVV
+15 
-25 HGRLHVTYGV
+25 GIDRLH
-35 KAQSITG
+35 
-42 SGVIDAG
+42 
-49 SINADTVCIDDVE
+49 
-62 SGTVICKRLIAKRVQ
+62 
-77 APEVFASE
+77 
-85 SAAVS
+85 
-90 CFLSAAYVE
+90 
-99 TGKLTAA
+99 
-106 ISEVDE
+106 
-112 VVAQEVVNLTPKKR
+112 
-126 TLFGTLF
+126 
-133 ASMLR
+133 
-138 SFWTALTAPRQKAEV
+138 
-153 LDAEFVPAQE
+153 
-163 DHTETVQNEGSAEFS
+163 NE
-178 ASDQS
+178 
-183 VPEVEEKQEDVVDEE
+183 
-198 LNRIVGLFKLSREQG
+198 N
-213 YNPDVAIRMCFVDE
+213 NPDVAIRMCFVDE

-352 ESHEQAEQEVTLQA
+352 ESHEQAEQELTLQA
-366 DLLRR
+366 DALRR
-371 EIAELEQRQFSSMDV
+371 EIAELEQRQFSGMDV

-435 KFTEAL
+435 KFTKAL

-482 LPEVQAALKK
+482 LSEVQAALKK

-522 AQFKEDDLGKW
+522 ARFKEDDLGKW

-549 QASAETERLR
+549 QASAETECLR

-567 DLEYGNLSQS
+567 DLEYGNLSQA
-577 EYDHLGTCREELR
+577 EYDRLGTCREKLR
-590 QSEAKIAALQTMTA
+590 QSEAKIAALQDMTA

-617 NASIAEIKRK
+617 NANIAEIKRK

-742 IRPIAFAEQR
+742 VRPIVFAEQR

>member
-1 MKTVYIPKGETVHY
+1 MKKIEQFQITSLMLSGFKSYEEPTELVFGNPTVITGGNGRGKSSIADAIAFAVTGCPFFGER
-15 ESLATEHLVV
+15 
-25 HGRLHVTYGV
+25 GIDRLH
-35 KAQSITG
+35 
-42 SGVIDAG
+42 
-49 SINADTVCIDDVE
+49 
-62 SGTVICKRLIAKRVQ
+62 
-77 APEVFASE
+77 
-85 SAAVS
+85 
-90 CFLSAAYVE
+90 
-99 TGKLTAA
+99 
-106 ISEVDE
+106 
-112 VVAQEVVNLTPKKR
+112 
-126 TLFGTLF
+126 
-133 ASMLR
+133 
-138 SFWTALTAPRQKAEV
+138 
-153 LDAEFVPAQE
+153 
-163 DHTETVQNEGSAEFS
+163 NE
-178 ASDQS
+178 
-183 VPEVEEKQEDVVDEE
+183 
-198 LNRIVGLFKLSREQG
+198 N
-213 YNPDVAIRMCFVDE
+213 NPDVAIRMCFVDE

-352 ESHEQAEQEVTLQA
+352 ESHEQAEQELTLQA
-366 DLLRR
+366 DTLRE

-386 SAMQERLVELSGRYE
+386 STMQERLVELSGRYE

-522 AQFKEDDLGKW
+522 ARFKEDDLGKW

-549 QASAETERLR
+549 QASAETECLR

-567 DLEYGNLSQS
+567 DLEYGNLSQA
-577 EYDHLGTCREELR
+577 EYDRLGTCREELR
-590 QSEAKIAALQTMTA
+590 QSEAKIAALQDMTA

-617 NASIAEIKRK
+617 NANIAEIKRK
-627 MANVIAY
+627 MADVIAY

>member
-1 MKTVYIPKGETVHY
+1 MKKIEQFQITSLMLSGFKSYEEPTELVFGNPTVITGGNGRGKSSIADAIAFAVTGCPFFGER
-15 ESLATEHLVV
+15 
-25 HGRLHVTYGV
+25 GIDRLH
-35 KAQSITG
+35 
-42 SGVIDAG
+42 
-49 SINADTVCIDDVE
+49 
-62 SGTVICKRLIAKRVQ
+62 
-77 APEVFASE
+77 
-85 SAAVS
+85 
-90 CFLSAAYVE
+90 
-99 TGKLTAA
+99 
-106 ISEVDE
+106 
-112 VVAQEVVNLTPKKR
+112 
-126 TLFGTLF
+126 
-133 ASMLR
+133 
-138 SFWTALTAPRQKAEV
+138 
-153 LDAEFVPAQE
+153 
-163 DHTETVQNEGSAEFS
+163 NE
-178 ASDQS
+178 
-183 VPEVEEKQEDVVDEE
+183 
-198 LNRIVGLFKLSREQG
+198 N
-213 YNPDVAIRMCFVDE
+213 NPDVAIRMCFVDE

-260 FGERDVFLSIL
+260 FGERDVFLSIF

-328 EEIRSLEERITYLRG
+328 EEIRGLEERITYLRG

-352 ESHEQAEQEVTLQA
+352 ESHEQAEQELTLQA
-366 DLLRR
+366 DTLRE
-371 EIAELEQRQFSSMDV
+371 EIAELEQRQFSGMDV
-386 SAMQERLVELSGRYE
+386 SDMQERLVELSGRYE
-401 EAARDERAD
+401 EAARDERTD
-410 TSKLREQLQLLREKI
+410 TSKLREQLQTLREKI
-425 ARREVEKYQS
+425 ARREGEQYQS

-453 RYQRENAAY
+453 RYQRESAAY

-492 VLSELYAA
+492 VLSEFYAA

-617 NASIAEIKRK
+617 NSSIAEIKRK

>member
-1 MKTVYIPKGETVHY
+1 MKKIEQFQITSLMLSGFKSYEEPTELVFGNPTVITGGNGRGKSSIADAIAFAVTGCPFFGER
-15 ESLATEHLVV
+15 
-25 HGRLHVTYGV
+25 GIDRLH
-35 KAQSITG
+35 
-42 SGVIDAG
+42 
-49 SINADTVCIDDVE
+49 
-62 SGTVICKRLIAKRVQ
+62 
-77 APEVFASE
+77 
-85 SAAVS
+85 
-90 CFLSAAYVE
+90 
-99 TGKLTAA
+99 
-106 ISEVDE
+106 
-112 VVAQEVVNLTPKKR
+112 
-126 TLFGTLF
+126 
-133 ASMLR
+133 
-138 SFWTALTAPRQKAEV
+138 
-153 LDAEFVPAQE
+153 
-163 DHTETVQNEGSAEFS
+163 NE
-178 ASDQS
+178 
-183 VPEVEEKQEDVVDEE
+183 
-198 LNRIVGLFKLSREQG
+198 N
-213 YNPDVAIRMCFVDE
+213 NPDVAIRMCFVDE

-352 ESHEQAEQEVTLQA
+352 ESHEQAEQELTLQA
-366 DLLRR
+366 DALRR

-435 KFTEAL
+435 KFTKAL

-482 LPEVQAALKK
+482 LSEVQAALKK

-522 AQFKEDDLGKW
+522 ARFKEDDLGKW

-549 QASAETERLR
+549 QASAETECLR

-567 DLEYGNLSQS
+567 DLEYGNLSQA
-577 EYDHLGTCREELR
+577 EYDRLGTCREKLR
-590 QSEAKIAALQTMTA
+590 QSEAKIAALQDMTA

-617 NASIAEIKRK
+617 NANIAEIKRK

-742 IRPIAFAEQR
+742 VRPIVFAEQR

>member
-1 MKTVYIPKGETVHY
+1 MKKIEQFQITSLMLSGFKSYEEPTELVFGNPTVITGGNGRGKSSIADAIAFAVTGCPFFGER
-15 ESLATEHLVV
+15 
-25 HGRLHVTYGV
+25 GIDRLH
-35 KAQSITG
+35 
-42 SGVIDAG
+42 
-49 SINADTVCIDDVE
+49 
-62 SGTVICKRLIAKRVQ
+62 
-77 APEVFASE
+77 
-85 SAAVS
+85 
-90 CFLSAAYVE
+90 
-99 TGKLTAA
+99 
-106 ISEVDE
+106 
-112 VVAQEVVNLTPKKR
+112 
-126 TLFGTLF
+126 
-133 ASMLR
+133 
-138 SFWTALTAPRQKAEV
+138 
-153 LDAEFVPAQE
+153 
-163 DHTETVQNEGSAEFS
+163 NE
-178 ASDQS
+178 
-183 VPEVEEKQEDVVDEE
+183 
-198 LNRIVGLFKLSREQG
+198 N
-213 YNPDVAIRMCFVDE
+213 NPDVAIRMCFVDE

-260 FGERDVFLSIL
+260 FGERDVFLSIF

-328 EEIRSLEERITYLRG
+328 EEIRGLEERITYLRG

-352 ESHEQAEQEVTLQA
+352 ESHEQAEQELTLQA
-366 DLLRR
+366 DTLRE
-371 EIAELEQRQFSSMDV
+371 EIAELEQRQFSGMDV
-386 SAMQERLVELSGRYE
+386 SDMQERLVELSGRYE
-401 EAARDERAD
+401 EAARDERTD

-435 KFTEAL
+435 KFTEEL

-453 RYQRENAAY
+453 RYQRESAAY

-549 QASAETERLR
+549 QASAETECLR
-559 AEIQTLTA
+559 TEIQTLTA
-567 DLEYGNLSQS
+567 DLEYGNLSQA
-577 EYDHLGTCREELR
+577 EYDRLGTCREELR
-590 QSEAKIAALQTMTA
+590 QSEAKIAALQDMTA

-617 NASIAEIKRK
+617 NANIAEIKRK
-627 MANVIAY
+627 MADVIAY

-672 YGGRRYDRLSLSE
+672 YSGRRYDRLSLSE

>member
-1 MKTVYIPKGETVHY
+1 MKKIKQFQITSLMLSGFKSYEEPTELVFGNPTVITGGNGRGKSSIADAIAFAVTGCPFFGER
-15 ESLATEHLVV
+15 
-25 HGRLHVTYGV
+25 GIDRLH
-35 KAQSITG
+35 
-42 SGVIDAG
+42 
-49 SINADTVCIDDVE
+49 
-62 SGTVICKRLIAKRVQ
+62 
-77 APEVFASE
+77 
-85 SAAVS
+85 
-90 CFLSAAYVE
+90 
-99 TGKLTAA
+99 
-106 ISEVDE
+106 
-112 VVAQEVVNLTPKKR
+112 
-126 TLFGTLF
+126 
-133 ASMLR
+133 
-138 SFWTALTAPRQKAEV
+138 
-153 LDAEFVPAQE
+153 
-163 DHTETVQNEGSAEFS
+163 NE
-178 ASDQS
+178 
-183 VPEVEEKQEDVVDEE
+183 
-198 LNRIVGLFKLSREQG
+198 N
-213 YNPDVAIRMCFVDE
+213 NPDVAIRMCFVDE

-260 FGERDVFLSIL
+260 FGERDVFLSIF

-352 ESHEQAEQEVTLQA
+352 ESHEQAEQELTLQA

-533 AAEAAE
+533 VAEATE

-549 QASAETERLR
+549 QASAETECLR

-567 DLEYGNLSQS
+567 DLEYGNLSQA
-577 EYDHLGTCREELR
+577 EYDRLGTCREELR

>member
-1 MKTVYIPKGETVHY
+1 MKKIEQFQITSLMLSGFKSYEEPTELVFGNPTVITGGNGRGKSSIADAIAFAVTGCPFFGER
-15 ESLATEHLVV
+15 
-25 HGRLHVTYGV
+25 GIDRLH
-35 KAQSITG
+35 
-42 SGVIDAG
+42 
-49 SINADTVCIDDVE
+49 
-62 SGTVICKRLIAKRVQ
+62 
-77 APEVFASE
+77 
-85 SAAVS
+85 
-90 CFLSAAYVE
+90 
-99 TGKLTAA
+99 
-106 ISEVDE
+106 
-112 VVAQEVVNLTPKKR
+112 
-126 TLFGTLF
+126 
-133 ASMLR
+133 
-138 SFWTALTAPRQKAEV
+138 
-153 LDAEFVPAQE
+153 
-163 DHTETVQNEGSAEFS
+163 NE
-178 ASDQS
+178 
-183 VPEVEEKQEDVVDEE
+183 
-198 LNRIVGLFKLSREQG
+198 N
-213 YNPDVAIRMCFVDE
+213 NPDVAIRMCFVDE

-260 FGERDVFLSIL
+260 FGERDVFLSIF

-352 ESHEQAEQEVTLQA
+352 ESHEQAEQELTLQA
-366 DLLRR
+366 DTLRE

-386 SAMQERLVELSGRYE
+386 STMQERLVELSGRYE

-453 RYQRENAAY
+453 RYHRENAAY

-522 AQFKEDDLGKW
+522 ARFKEDDLGKW

-549 QASAETERLR
+549 QASAETECLR

-567 DLEYGNLSQS
+567 DLEYGNLSQA
-577 EYDHLGTCREELR
+577 EYDRLGTCREELR
-590 QSEAKIAALQTMTA
+590 QSEAKIAALQDMTA
-604 AQLPDFDREIAQA
+604 VQLPDFDREIAQA
-617 NASIAEIKRK
+617 NANIAEIKRK
-627 MANVIAY
+627 MADVIAY